1 MSDAVRKRGYPD
13 CNSSRIKFATD
24 AYSTGSKRLWAAARG
39 SPMRQLT
46 RLVRYVLPFLVQLLP
61 GIFLL
66 AGVGFLE
73 AFRLMLLKPVL
84 DRVLN
89 PASGSD
95 SIFLFTIPRI
105 DKPVYLQTFVPAQF
119 HNAWT
124 IVAYALIASTVLK
137 GIFDYAGT
145 YLVNHAGFGMIT
157 NLRNDLYNSVLR
169 RSASFFTQHTTG
181 TLIST
186 IINDIERV
194 QFAMSS
200 VLAEFLQQIFTFI
213 FLAFAVVIFGH
224 ELAWVLVLFVPFIIY
239 SAVRIGRRVRSTTR
253 HGQDQL
259 ADVQNILH
267 ETITGNRIVK
277 AFGMESWEVARFRR
291 AAQRLFHANLRS
303 VAAAA
308 ISSPL
313 MDIFGSIAIALLL
326 LLGRSEIIRGDL
338 KPSDFV
344 VFVGLVLSMYNPA
357 RKFAVFNN
365 SFQQALGASS
375 QLFNFMDSEDVVR
388 DKPGAKRLP
397 RFARSIQFEEV
408 CFSYEQNGGDARD
421 AAREILRGVDLEVKR
436 GEVLAIV
443 GSSGAGKSTLVHL
456 IPRFFDVSAGRILID
471 GHDVRDV
478 TLASLRSQV
487 GIVTQETVLFNDTV
501 RNNVAYGR
509 PHVPQKEVES
519 AARAALAHEFI
530 LALPSG
536 YDTLIGERGVRLS
549 GGERQRL
556 AIARA
561 LLKNAPILILDEA
574 TSALDS
580 ESESLVQSALHNL
593 MAGRTVFVIAHRL
606 STVRRAD
613 RIVVIENGAIAD
625 IGPHEDLMRKLGT
638 YRRLYELQFADVET
652 PKVVAQS

>member
-1 MSDAVRKRGYPD
+1 
-13 CNSSRIKFATD
+13 
-24 AYSTGSKRLWAAARG
+24 
-39 SPMRQLT
+39 MRQVI

-61 GIFLL
+61 GVFLL
-66 AGVGFLE
+66 AAVGFLE
-73 AFRLMLLKPVL
+73 AFRLVLLKPVL

-89 PASGSD
+89 PSSGSEN
-95 SIFLFTIPRI
+95 IVLFTMPQSGHPI
-105 DKPVYLQTFVPAQF
+105 YLQRFVPTHF

-124 IVAYALIASTVLK
+124 IVAYALVASTVLK
-137 GIFDYAGT
+137 GCFDYLGT

-169 RSASFFTQHTTG
+169 RSAAFFQKHTTG

-200 VLAEFLQQIFTFI
+200 ILAEFLQQFFTFL
-213 FLAFAVVIFGH
+213 FTAALVIVLGKQ
-224 ELAWVLVLFVPFIIY
+224 LAWVLLIFIPIIIF

-253 HGQDQL
+253 TGQDQL
-259 ADVQNILH
+259 ADVQNILQ

-277 AFGMESWEVARFRR
+277 AFGMESWEVARFRK
-291 AAQRLFHANLRS
+291 AAQRLFRANLRS

-313 MDIFGSIAIALLL
+313 MDTFGAVAIALLL
-326 LLGRSEIIRGDL
+326 LLGREQIAHNQLTLGAFIA
-338 KPSDFV
+338 FV
-344 VFVGLVLSMYNPA
+344 AAVLSMYNPV

-365 SFQQALGASS
+365 GFQQALGASS
-375 QLFNFMDSEDVVR
+375 QLFRFMDTEDLVVE
-388 DKPGAKRLP
+388 KPSAKALP
-397 RFARSIQFEEV
+397 RFSKSIRFENV
-408 CFSYEQNGGDARD
+408 AFSYQSDGEDC
-421 AAREILRGVDLEVKR
+421 REILHDINLEVQR

-456 IPRFFDVSAGRILID
+456 LPRFFDVSGGSIRVD
-471 GHDVRDV
+471 GLDVRDV
-478 TLASLRSQV
+478 TLSSLRSQI
-487 GIVTQETVLFNDTV
+487 GIVTQDTVLFNDTV
-501 RNNVAYGR
+501 RNNIAYGQ
-509 PHVPQKEVES
+509 PHVPMKEVEA
-519 AARAALAHEFI
+519 AARAALAHDFI
-530 LALPSG
+530 QAMSAG
-536 YDTLIGERGVRLS
+536 YDTVIGERGVRLS

-561 LLKNAPILILDEA
+561 LLKNAPVLILDEA

-593 MAGRTVFVIAHRL
+593 MSGRTVLVIAHRL

-613 RIVVIENGAIAD
+613 RIVVIENGTIAD
-625 IGPHEDLMRKLGT
+625 IGSHEELMQKFGT
-638 YRRLYELQFADVET
+638 YRRLYELQFASSDLT
-652 PKVVAQS
+652 KVVAET